1 MSPSLEMPSL
11 RSTKVSVHY
20 FLYQFD
26 SFADKVSVY
35 GMGVD
40 LATVLA
46 IMGTVWTGDAL
57 SLDPSFSIGGVD
69 PGVNNILDN
78 LGGILGQY
86 IPY

>member
-1 MSPSLEMPSL
+1 
-11 RSTKVSVHY
+11 
-20 FLYQFD
+20 
-26 SFADKVSVY
+26 
-35 GMGVD
+35 MGVD

-86 IPY
+86 ISYSICLSLAAVY